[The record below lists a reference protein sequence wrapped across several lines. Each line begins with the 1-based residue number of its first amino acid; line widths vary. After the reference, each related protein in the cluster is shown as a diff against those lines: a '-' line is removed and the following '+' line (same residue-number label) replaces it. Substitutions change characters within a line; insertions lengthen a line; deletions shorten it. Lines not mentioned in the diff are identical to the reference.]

1 MQPFREDAH
10 EPDRPVFESIPPTG
24 EISLFEARDAIEAC
38 EGLDGTEGD
47 ACFLTFGLDCHQTR
61 RWFSTV
67 ATLESALALPDEEE
81 DDDDTHDA
89 NADPWNLPQ
98 PLNEIFALW
107 SDTADELKRLHD
119 SSAHQ

>member
-1 MQPFREDAH
+1 MLLLMCGGG
-10 EPDRPVFESIPPTG
+10 S
-24 EISLFEARDAIEAC
+24 
-38 EGLDGTEGD
+38 
-47 ACFLTFGLDCHQTR
+47 DCHEQSIR
-61 RWFSTV
+61 LDVVILMW
-67 ATLESALALPDEEE
+67 LPSADEEE